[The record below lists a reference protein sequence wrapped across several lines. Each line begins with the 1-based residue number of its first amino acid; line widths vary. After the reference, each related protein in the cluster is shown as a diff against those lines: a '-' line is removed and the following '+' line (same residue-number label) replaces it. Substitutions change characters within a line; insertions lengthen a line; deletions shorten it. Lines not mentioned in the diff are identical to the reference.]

1 MKNILFSV
9 LKLNLILLL
18 FCSTNGLAQDEN
30 INVPFAVLDDI
41 PQFDDC
47 EITYGKEAK
56 DCFFQMMNN
65 HIISNFKYPKQ
76 AAKSKIQGKVL
87 VVFVIDKNGD
97 ITNIK
102 THAPEGCQ
110 LLEIEAVRIIK
121 LLPKFKPAIQRG
133 KAVAVSYT
141 QPINFKLN

>member
-1 MKNILFSV
+1 MKNIQLV
-9 LKLNLILLL
+9 LKLNLILFLL
-18 FCSTNGLAQDEN
+18 SSTFSFAQNQD
-30 INVPFAVLDDI
+30 IDVPFVVLEDI
-41 PQFDDC
+41 PQFDNC
-47 EITYGKEAK
+47 EITSGKEAK

-65 HIISNFKYPKQ
+65 HIISNFRYPKQ
-76 AAKSKIQGKVL
+76 AVKKNIQGRVTVL
-87 VVFVIDKNGD
+87 FVIDKNGD

-133 KAVAVSYT
+133 EAVGVSYA